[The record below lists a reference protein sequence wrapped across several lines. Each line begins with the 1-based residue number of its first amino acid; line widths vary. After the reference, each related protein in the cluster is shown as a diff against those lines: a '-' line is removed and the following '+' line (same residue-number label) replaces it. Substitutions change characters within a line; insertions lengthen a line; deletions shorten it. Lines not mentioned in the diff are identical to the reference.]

1 MMKKMIVALMIMVT
15 TAASAATVSA
25 ASTELNVV
33 TYESCDL
40 TTEILCTRAERHEI
54 IIEKI
59 VGVCLDDEGNGQILN
74 AWDDDYDYISYAS
87 APDIREGDVVMTLL
101 TYNPD
106 TNWDDDV
113 IERCDFVIDAGVEI
127 GEEE

>member
-1 MMKKMIVALMIMVT
+1 MMKKIIAALCIMFVVVT
-15 TAASAATVSA
+15 TVSA
-25 ASTELNVV
+25 AAAEL
-33 TYESCDL
+33 YESCDL
-40 TTEILCTRAERHEI
+40 TPEILRTRAERHEI

-59 VGVCLDDEGNGQILN
+59 IGVCLDDEGNGQILN
-74 AWDDDYDYISYAS
+74 PWDEDHDYISYAS
-87 APDIREGDVVMTLL
+87 APGIREGDVVMTLL

-113 IERCDFVIDAGVEI
+113 IERRDFVIDPGVEV

>member
-1 MMKKMIVALMIMVT
+1 MIAT
-15 TAASAATVSA
+15 TTVSA
-25 ASTELNVV
+25 ATETEMQVN

-40 TTEILCTRAERHEI
+40 TLEILTTRAERHEI

-59 VGVCLDDEGNGQILN
+59 IGVCLDDKGNGQILN

-113 IERCDFVIDAGVEI
+113 IERCDFVIDVGVEV

>member
-1 MMKKMIVALMIMVT
+1 MRKLL
-15 TAASAATVSA
+15 AAFICTMTLATTVSA
-25 ASTELNVV
+25 ATVV

-40 TTEILCTRAERHEI
+40 TPEILRTRAERHEV

-59 VGVCLDDEGNGQILN
+59 IGVCLDDEGNGQILN
-74 AWDDDYDYISYAS
+74 PWDEDHDFISYAS
-87 APDIREGDVVMTLL
+87 IPSVREGDVVMTLL

-113 IERCDFVIDAGVEI
+113 IERCDFVIDAGVEV

>member
-1 MMKKMIVALMIMVT
+1 MMKKMIVALICTMFMVAT
-15 TAASAATVSA
+15 TVSA
-25 ASTELNVV
+25 AATELNVV

-59 VGVCLDDEGNGQILN
+59 IGVCLDDEGNGQILN
-74 AWDDDYDYISYAS
+74 PWDEDHDYISYAS

-113 IERCDFVIDAGVEI
+113 IERCDFVIDAGVEV

>member
-1 MMKKMIVALMIMVT
+1 MKKMIAALVFMATVAV
-15 TAASAATVSA
+15 SAATVSA
-25 ASTELNVV
+25 ETGLNVV

-40 TTEILCTRAERHEI
+40 TLEILTTRAERHEI

-59 VGVCLDDEGNGQILN
+59 IGVCLDDEGNGQILN
-74 AWDDDYDYISYAS
+74 AWDDDHDYISYAS

-113 IERCDFVIDAGVEI
+113 IERCDFVIDAGVEV